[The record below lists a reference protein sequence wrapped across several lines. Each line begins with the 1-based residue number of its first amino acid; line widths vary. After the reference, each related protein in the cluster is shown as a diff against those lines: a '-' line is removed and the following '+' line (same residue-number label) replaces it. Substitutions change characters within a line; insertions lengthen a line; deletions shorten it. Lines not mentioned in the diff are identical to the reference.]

1 MSILAK
7 LAAALQPTTIPTTP
21 TIPTIKE
28 RGPRTASVDAESRL
42 FIRLLAY
49 FHKAP
54 LADAQYNRQKAT
66 KAMRLLLCANE
77 EDAAYSV
84 ATRRHKV
91 LVCINCG
98 RHYDL
103 PMYKES
109 PLSISCANCSSDID
123 YYYTLNGW
131 FNSSYNPMLLIF
143 NDLDY
148 VVQDS
153 IIQKLID
160 RGDTPCYDT

>member
-1 MSILAK
+1 MTSLAE
-7 LAAALQPTTIPTTP
+7 LAALTP
-21 TIPTIKE
+21 TKP
-28 RGPRTASVDAESRL
+28 RPVRTASVDAESSL

-54 LADAQYNRQKAT
+54 LADAQCNRQKAI
-66 KAMRLLLCANE
+66 KGMRLLLCVDE
-77 EDAAYSV
+77 KDAAYS
-84 ATRRHKV
+84 AGHRRHKV

-109 PLSISCANCSSDID
+109 PLSISCVNCGTDID

-160 RGDTPCYDT
+160 RGGTPCYDK